1 MKLTRK
7 LIEALITEE
16 ERVVFKTTYKEQDCN
31 VLIGGQYFVV
41 EFADGTMLQQNQE
54 DIERGD
60 CFTNDSIEV
69 YTSLKKICVE
79 GTLFFSF
86 VGELETK

>member
-16 ERVVFKTTYKEQDCN
+16 ERVKFTTTYKEQDCN
-31 VLIGGQYFVV
+31 ILIGDNYFVL
-41 EFADGTMLQQNQE
+41 EFPDGTMLQQNQE

-60 CFTNDSIEV
+60 CFTNDSMEV
-69 YTSLKKICVE
+69 YTSIKKICVE

-86 VGELETK
+86 FGELETK